1 MKTNYWLIIGTIIA
15 TSAVAQVD
23 TNTLPAIP
31 APASVAPAPVT
42 PAVTEA
48 PAPVAEP
55 VVKKA
60 APKKKKVVKKISEP
74 TVTLVPGTA
83 TVVPPNLN
91 LRGQAGLKGEVVG
104 HLKKGDT
111 VTVISQINLDKHA
124 ADEPAQ
130 WAKIALPSGTKV
142 WVNSHFVDATTK
154 TVTAKKLN
162 LRGGPGENYSVL
174 GSLEKGASVS
184 ELSTKGS
191 WIEIEAP
198 STAVAYV
205 AAMYLEQTAP
215 APAPV
220 EPTPP
225 TPVVETAP
233 PVATTVAETAPV
245 VTTPAPVEAAT
256 PVVPAPAE
264 AAPVLPPPSL
274 AEYDTNPPPP
284 RVVTHEG
291 YVRPSV
297 SVIAPTYYELYDPSS
312 GNAINYLYASTTNLD
327 LSRYNG
333 AQIMVTGEESLAA
346 RWGDT
351 PVLTVQR
358 IFVVNAAPPE
368 PYKRVSSPRA
378 QEQTIRGSKP
388 QQRR

>member
-1 MKTNYWLIIGTIIA
+1 MKTNYWLILGTIVA

-31 APASVAPAPVT
+31 APANVT
-42 PAVTEA
+42 A
-48 PAPVAEP
+48 APVAPVVTEPTNAVAAP

-60 APKKKKVVKKISEP
+60 APKKKRVVKKLSEP
-74 TVTLVPGTA
+74 SVTLVPGTA
-83 TVVPPNLN
+83 TVLTPNLN
-91 LRGQAGLKGEVVG
+91 LRGQAGVKGEVVG
-104 HLKKGDT
+104 HLKKGDS

-142 WVNSHFVDATTK
+142 WVNSRFVDATTK

-174 GSLEKGASVS
+174 GSLEKGATVS
-184 ELSTKGS
+184 ELSTKGN

-198 STAVAYV
+198 GTAVAYV

-215 APAPV
+215 APAVV

-225 TPVVETAP
+225 APVVQTAP
-233 PVATTVAETAPV
+233 ATPTTVAETTPVIAP
-245 VTTPAPVEAAT
+245 PAPVEAT
-256 PVVPAPAE
+256 TPAPATE
-264 AAPVLPPPSL
+264 AAPVLPPPNL
-274 AEYDTNPPPP
+274 AEVDTNPPPP

-297 SVIAPTYYELYDPSS
+297 SVIAPTYYELYDPTS
-312 GNAINYLYASTTNLD
+312 GNAVNYLYSSTTNLD

-333 AQIMVTGEESLAA
+333 AQIMVTGEESLAE
-346 RWGDT
+346 RWGAT

-358 IFVVNAAPPE
+358 IFVVNPTPPE
-368 PYKRVSSPRA
+368 PYKRVASPRA
-378 QEQTIRGSKP
+378 QGQTIRGSKP

>member
-1 MKTNYWLIIGTIIA
+1 MKTNYWLILGTIVA

-31 APASVAPAPVT
+31 APASVT
-42 PAVTEA
+42 
-48 PAPVAEP
+48 PAPVAPVVAEPTNVVAPP

-60 APKKKKVVKKISEP
+60 APKKKKVVKKLSEP
-74 TVTLVPGTA
+74 TVSLVAGTA
-83 TVVPPNLN
+83 TVLTPNLN
-91 LRGQAGLKGEVVG
+91 LRGQAGMKGEVVG

-124 ADEPAQ
+124 ADEPGQ

-142 WVNSHFVDATTK
+142 WVNSRFVDATTK

-184 ELSTKGS
+184 ELSTKGD
-191 WIEIEAP
+191 WIQIEAP

-220 EPTPP
+220 
-225 TPVVETAP
+225 VEAAP
-233 PVATTVAETAPV
+233 PVATTVAEAAPV
-245 VTTPAPVEAAT
+245 ITTPAPVEAPMPAA
-256 PVVPAPAE
+256 PVTE

-274 AEYDTNPPPP
+274 AEVDTNPPPP

-297 SVIAPTYYELYDPSS
+297 SVVAPTYYELYDPTS

-333 AQIMVTGEESLAA
+333 AQIMVTGEESLAE
-346 RWGDT
+346 RWGGT

-358 IFVVNAAPPE
+358 IFVINAAPPE
-368 PYKRVSSPRA
+368 VYKRTASPRA

>member
-1 MKTNYWLIIGTIIA
+1 
-15 TSAVAQVD
+15 
-23 TNTLPAIP
+23 
-31 APASVAPAPVT
+31 
-42 PAVTEA
+42 
-48 PAPVAEP
+48 VAETTNVVTAP

-60 APKKKKVVKKISEP
+60 APKKKKVVKKLSEP

-83 TVVPPNLN
+83 TVLTPNLN
-91 LRGQAGLKGEVVG
+91 LRGQAGVKGEVVG
-104 HLKKGDT
+104 HLKKGDS
-111 VTVISQINLDKHA
+111 VTVISQLNLDKHA

-162 LRGGPGENYSVL
+162 LRGGPGENYSVV

-184 ELSTKGS
+184 ELSTKGA

-198 STAVAYV
+198 ATAVAYV

-215 APAPV
+215 APTPV

-225 TPVVETAP
+225 APVVQTAP
-233 PVATTVAETAPV
+233 PTTTTVAEAAPV
-245 VTTPAPVEAAT
+245 VTTPAPEVASS
-256 PVVPAPAE
+256 PAPIAAAPATE
-264 AAPVLPPPSL
+264 AAPVLPL
-274 AEYDTNPPPP
+274 QNLLDVDTNPPPP

-291 YVRPSV
+291 YVRASV
-297 SVIAPTYYELYDPSS
+297 SVVAPTYYELYDPAS
-312 GNAINYLYASTTNLD
+312 GNAINYLYSSTTNLD

-333 AQIMVTGEESLAA
+333 AQIMVTGEESLAE
-346 RWGDT
+346 RWGTT

-358 IFVVNAAPPE
+358 IFVINAAPPE
-368 PYKRVSSPRA
+368 PYKRVASPRS
-378 QEQTIRGSKP
+378 QDQTIRGNKP
-388 QQRR
+388 QTRR